1 MITAVDIIR
10 ALSDL
15 IETVTGEPPTTKD
28 VTEGFDR
35 PSSWVRPLFIRPE
48 AARGLQRDDLEIE
61 IVYFAAR
68 SWKGWKTLLEVQAA
82 LAAALTRPVPV
93 SDTFWLYPEELDFIP
108 SREDMTLSC
117 TFTLEN
123 FQLLPPA
130 DAGLPDM
137 EDLSVTGR
145 DPDGLVYE
153 SSHYMEELALTGETS
168 ETT

>member
-1 MITAVDIIR
+1 MKTIIDVIR
-10 ALSDL
+10 ALSGL

-35 PSSWVRPLFIRPE
+35 PCTWIRPLSSEPE
-48 AARGLQRDDLEIE
+48 AVRGLRRDAYQIE

-68 SWKGWKTLLEVQAA
+68 SWKGWKTLLEVQTA
-82 LAAALTRPVPV
+82 LEAALTQPVLL
-93 SDTFWLYPEELDFIP
+93 SDTFAIYPEDLELIP

-117 TFTLEN
+117 TFALEN

>member
-35 PSSWVRPLFIRPE
+35 PCTWVRPLFIRPE

-68 SWKGWKTLLEVQAA
+68 SWKGWKTLLKVQAD

-93 SDTFWLYPEELDFIP
+93 SDTFLLYPEDLEFMP
-108 SREDMTLSC
+108 SREDMTLTC
-117 TFTLEN
+117 TFSLEN
-123 FQLLPPA
+123 FQLLPAP
-130 DAGLPDM
+130 DVLLPDM
-137 EDLSVTGR
+137 EHLDYTMNDL
-145 DPDGLVYE
+145 
-153 SSHYMEELALTGETS
+153 ELIAPANQNE
-168 ETT
+168 